1 MVKKKDK
8 KKSKKPRRALDV
20 NEILLLTLGFIGK
33 KLDDKGKVVDK
44 KKKSKGG
51 KVLPDGTY
59 FGKKPRKR
67 LEDKRTKNPFG
78 RDRKGS
84 SEKLIITQP
93 KGKDESDREYQQR
106 KRTDDIINITAD
118 NPIAGL
124 LVSNLMGED
133 FSEYSGKNYSDS
145 LRNIMAIS
153 QRLKQGNLSEEAK
166 ADLMRRLT
174 GVITNMPDKNIEK
187 VLSTKKGKQLLTEL
201 GYETEIGETG
211 SESEVQPRSRPP
223 TPRPRREKTV
233 EEAVMSIDE
242 SELESIAEE
251 KRRGVK
257 TGSKR
262 GQYRKKKKKEKPT
275 VEVVSDIS
283 EGGKSIDLKLVSSDS
298 DRGVTLDMYQSDVQ
312 GFQGTY
318 GKTAK
323 RIGGMSDVQFSSSPS
338 PLSRIDPSV
347 VDRPDLSVL
356 RSMRGGSEDVLY
368 YERDEDLGGDPEFFG
383 IGTESYESPEQSLEE
398 LEDMNR

>member
-1 MVKKKDK
+1 MVKKDKK

-33 KLDDKGKVVDK
+33 KLDDKGKIVNK

-59 FGKKPRKR
+59 FGKAPKKR

-78 RDRKGS
+78 RDRKS
-84 SEKLIITQP
+84 NEKLIITQP

-145 LRNIMAIS
+145 LRNVMAIS
-153 QRLKQGNLSEEAK
+153 EKLSQGNLTEK
-166 ADLMRRLT
+166 DQIDLTRRLV
-174 GVITNMPDKNIEK
+174 GVVKNIPKENRDK
-187 VLSTKKGKQLLTEL
+187 VLSTNQGKKLREEL
-201 GYETEIGETG
+201 GFETDIGETV
-211 SESEVQPRSRPP
+211 SESDPQPKSRTP
-223 TPRPRREKTV
+223 TPRPRPKKTV

-242 SELESIAEE
+242 SELETIAEE

-257 TGSKR
+257 TGTKR
-262 GQYRKKKKKEKPT
+262 GQYRKKKKKEELSAGEKSGNKPIT
-275 VEVVSDIS
+275 
-283 EGGKSIDLKLVSSDS
+283 SDS
-298 DRGVTLDMYQSDVQ
+298 DRPVVFDIIMSEG
-312 GFQGTY
+312 GTI
-318 GKTAK
+318 T
-323 RIGGMSDVQFSSSPS
+323 DN
-338 PLSRIDPSV
+338 PLSRRDPSV

-356 RSMRGGSEDVLY
+356 RSMRGGTEDVLY
-368 YERDEDLGGDPEFFG
+368 YEKDEDLGGDPEFFG
-383 IGTESYESPEQSLEE
+383 RGTEPYESPEQSLEE
-398 LEDMNR
+398 LEDMDR

>member
-211 SESEVQPRSRPP
+211 SESEVQPRSRTP
-223 TPRPRREKTV
+223 TPRPRRKKPV

-242 SELESIAEE
+242 TDLETIAEE

-262 GQYRKKKKKEKPT
+262 GQYRKKKKKE
-275 VEVVSDIS
+275 ELS
-283 EGGKSIDLKLVSSDS
+283 GGEKGIDLKLKSSDS
-298 DRGVTLDMYQSDVQ
+298 DRPVVFDIISE
-312 GFQGTY
+312 
-318 GKTAK
+318 
-323 RIGGMSDVQFSSSPS
+323 GGETTDN
-338 PLSRIDPSV
+338 PLRSIDPSV
-347 VDRPDLSVL
+347 VTRPDLSVL
-356 RSMRGGSEDVLY
+356 RSMRGGMEDVLY
-368 YERDEDLGGDPEFFG
+368 YDRDEDLEGDPDFFG

>member
-8 KKSKKPRRALDV
+8 KKSKKPRRVLDV

-145 LRNIMAIS
+145 LRNVMAIS
-153 QRLKQGNLSEEAK
+153 EKLSQGNLTEK
-166 ADLMRRLT
+166 DQIDLTRRLV
-174 GVITNMPDKNIEK
+174 GFVKNIPKENRDK
-187 VLSTKKGKQLLTEL
+187 VLSTNQGKKLREAL
-201 GYETEIGETG
+201 GFVTDIGETV
-211 SESEVQPRSRPP
+211 SESDPQPKSRTP
-223 TPRPRREKTV
+223 TPRPRPKKPV

-242 SELESIAEE
+242 TDLETIAEE

-262 GQYRKKKKKEKPT
+262 GQYRKKKKKE
-275 VEVVSDIS
+275 ELS
-283 EGGKSIDLKLVSSDS
+283 GGEKGIDLKLKSSDS
-298 DRGVTLDMYQSDVQ
+298 DRPVVFDIIMSEG
-312 GFQGTY
+312 GT
-318 GKTAK
+318 TT
-323 RIGGMSDVQFSSSPS
+323 DN
-338 PLSRIDPSV
+338 PLRSIDPSV
-347 VDRPDLSVL
+347 VSRPDLSVL
-356 RSMRGGSEDVLY
+356 RSMRGGMEDVLY
-368 YERDEDLGGDPEFFG
+368 YEKDEDLGGDPEFFG
-383 IGTESYESPEQSLEE
+383 RGTEPYESPEQSLEE
-398 LEDMNR
+398 LDDMDR

>member
-1 MVKKKDK
+1 
-8 KKSKKPRRALDV
+8 
-20 NEILLLTLGFIGK
+20 
-33 KLDDKGKVVDK
+33 
-44 KKKSKGG
+44 
-51 KVLPDGTY
+51 
-59 FGKKPRKR
+59 
-67 LEDKRTKNPFG
+67 
-78 RDRKGS
+78 
-84 SEKLIITQP
+84 
-93 KGKDESDREYQQR
+93 
-106 KRTDDIINITAD
+106 
-118 NPIAGL
+118 
-124 LVSNLMGED
+124 MGED

-201 GYETEIGETG
+201 GYETEIGSTG

-251 KRRGVK
+251 KLRGVK
-257 TGSKR
+257 PGSKR
-262 GQYRKKKKKEKPT
+262 GQYRKKKKKEKPK
-275 VEVVSDIS
+275 VEETSDIS
-283 EGGKSIDLKLVSSDS
+283 EGGKSIDLKLVTSDS
-298 DRGVTLDMYQSDVQ
+298 DKGVTLDMYQSDVQ

-383 IGTESYESPEQSLEE
+383 VGTESPEQSLEE
-398 LEDMNR
+398 YEDMNR